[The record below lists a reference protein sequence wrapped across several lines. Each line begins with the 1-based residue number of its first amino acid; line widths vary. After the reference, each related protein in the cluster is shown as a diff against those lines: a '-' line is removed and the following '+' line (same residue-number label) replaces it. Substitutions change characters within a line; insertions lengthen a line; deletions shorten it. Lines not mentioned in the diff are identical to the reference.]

1 MSIII
6 FLSTVI
12 ILLLLLLY
20 IRKRDN
26 EKMLQRYYSTMMTE
40 LDSRSRN
47 QFIMDASM
55 DNSLISASSNS
66 SFHYG
71 SVDRRY
77 PVTPIPTKKCEERP
91 KMNYREFRVEEY
103 LKKNN

>member
-1 MSIII
+1 MTVII

-20 IRKRDN
+20 IRKKDN
-26 EKMLQRYYSTMMTE
+26 ETMLQRYYYTMMNE
-40 LDSRSRN
+40 LDHRGRN
-47 QFIMDASM
+47 QFYMDASL
-55 DNSLISASSNS
+55 DTSLISASSNS

-71 SVDRRY
+71 PCARKY
-77 PVTPIPTKKCEERP
+77 PVTPFPMKKEEERP
-91 KMNYREFRVEEY
+91 KMKYREFHLEDY